1 MRKSRPHAG
10 RTAPGQRQLRVAEQ
24 IRHLLVE
31 TLHRGSFHDPVLLEA
46 HRVTVTAVEIGPD
59 LKHATAYVMPLGGK
73 DTEETLDALNR
84 SAGYFRSEL
93 APKMDLR
100 YIPRITFKIDRSF
113 DEAERIENLLKQD
126 RVRRDVEKKER
137 PLHEEDET

>member
-1 MRKSRPHAG
+1 MRKSRPHTG
-10 RTAPGQRQLRVAEQ
+10 RTPPGQRQLRVAEQ

-31 TLHRGSFHDPVLLEA
+31 VMQRGSFRDPALLDA
-46 HRVTVTAVEIGPD
+46 HRITVTAVEIGPD

-73 DTEETLDALNR
+73 DADILLEALNR
-84 SAGYFRSEL
+84 STGYFRSEL

-100 YIPRITFKIDRSF
+100 YIPRVTFRLDHSF

-126 RVRRDVEKKER
+126 RVQRDIRKR
-137 PLHEEDET
+137 DDEEE